1 MKNTFLILLITFS
14 LACSTPSGD
23 SPGSVTTEEIMFSAK
38 NLTGSTVAF
47 KQNGIIQLGVSK
59 EEILS
64 SFNEYVQ
71 KSDLGLRA
79 HSFTIEEI
87 DGKNYIRFYNED
99 ESVSTVE
106 LLPKKNT
113 DINSDSPIYEIGST
127 ICTTTEC
134 ANCCGCI
141 PSGDYCTG
149 CENSVLDCKRT
160 TSSTLPSELPDNS

>member
-1 MKNTFLILLITFS
+1 MKNTFLILLMTFG

-23 SPGSVTTEEIMFSAK
+23 NPGPNTAEEIMFSAK

-47 KQNGIIQLGVSK
+47 KQNGIIQLGVSE

-64 SFNEYVQ
+64 SFNEYAQ
-71 KSDLGLRA
+71 KSDFGTRA

-87 DGKNYIRFYNED
+87 DEKNYIRFYNED
-99 ESVSTVE
+99 ESVSTIA

-113 DINSDSPIYEIGST
+113 EINSNSPIYEIGST

-141 PSGDYCTG
+141 PSGDYCTR
-149 CENSVLDCKRT
+149 CEVSVLDCKRT
-160 TSSTLPSELPDNS
+160 TSKIDPPELPDNN